1 METRIRHKDLVSGGY
16 STFVTAQSLDAVV
29 KAINA
34 AVANNERWVRFKATD
49 GKERGVVAEDV
60 VLISEA

>member
-16 STFVTAQSLDAVV
+16 NTFVTPQSLDAVV

-34 AVANNERWVRFKATD
+34 AVANNERWVRFKGTD
-49 GKERGVVAEDV
+49 GKKRGVVAEDV
-60 VLISEA
+60 ILISEA

>member
-16 STFVTAQSLDAVV
+16 STFATAQPLEAVI
-29 KAINA
+29 KTIND
-34 AVANNERWVRFKATD
+34 AVANNERWIRFKGTD

-60 VLISEA
+60 VLISEV